1 VNAIIH
7 SKYNDKHRD
16 VILQNENT
24 EQSFV
29 FLTALFSSTFPAN
42 LAASL
47 DLKPSI
53 VGFRLNFRCICE
65 NPPVDHRF
73 IEMWI
78 ADAFAIIQLR
88 LFRQVDSA
96 KFHLPKRWISGF
108 LSE

>member
-47 DLKPSI
+47 DLKPSN
-53 VGFRLNFRCICE
+53 GE
-65 NPPVDHRF
+65 
-73 IEMWI
+73 
-78 ADAFAIIQLR
+78 IIQN
-88 LFRQVDSA
+88 QVEQENQQQRS
-96 KFHLPKRWISGF
+96 SG
-108 LSE
+108 LKN

>member
-47 DLKPSI
+47 DLKPSNEANT
-53 VGFRLNFRCICE
+53 F
-65 NPPVDHRF
+65 
-73 IEMWI
+73 
-78 ADAFAIIQLR
+78 
-88 LFRQVDSA
+88 
-96 KFHLPKRWISGF
+96 K
-108 LSE
+108 

>member
-53 VGFRLNFRCICE
+53 T
-65 NPPVDHRF
+65 
-73 IEMWI
+73 M
-78 ADAFAIIQLR
+78 
-88 LFRQVDSA
+88 
-96 KFHLPKRWISGF
+96 KK
-108 LSE
+108 